1 MLHPPTSTRQV
12 ANGRWRC
19 WGQSWWPCCS
29 TWWPRCRQKQVLGIS
44 GHCGTTVSSFQIFQI
59 SKLLPFFHAL
69 TTLTTPWGT
78 FSSPWHGCPSSFSF
92 LRRWCCQN
100 SPAETAWGTGWWVS
114 SNISQE
120 RKGKTSSMQKWASD
134 GQWDPNVRSTAY
146 VDGDWS
152 EQLKPLQGSTQH
164 RNPQTSELSK
174 NHTKNNMTVVLKHR
188 PKSTYKI
195 YRYNMYNEPQ

>member
-1 MLHPPTSTRQV
+1 MVVHCCILCKSIIAHITLLFYKWWWWWRWWWWWGGGLHAPSPTSTRQV
-12 ANGRWRC
+12 ANGRWHC

-78 FSSPWHGCPSSFSF
+78 SSSPWHGCPSSFSF

-120 RKGKTSSMQKWASD
+120 RK
-134 GQWDPNVRSTAY
+134 R
-146 VDGDWS
+146 
-152 EQLKPLQGSTQH
+152 
-164 RNPQTSELSK
+164 K
-174 NHTKNNMTVVLKHR
+174 NEFHAEMG
-188 PKSTYKI
+188 
-195 YRYNMYNEPQ
+195 